1 MQLFLVL
8 KIVSFDKKGIT
19 MVFCIKEVPIL
30 IINNALI
37 FLLSF
42 ETLTSLGFN
51 PIDLHRVA
59 FVYVV
64 KNHSKIVY
72 FYNKCVKKYLT

>member
-8 KIVSFDKKGIT
+8 QICSFDNKGIT

-30 IINNALI
+30 IINNA
-37 FLLSF
+37 FFLSF

-51 PIDLHRVA
+51 PIDLHWVA
-59 FVYVV
+59 FAYVV